1 MKPIAVVTGASRG
14 LGRGIAT
21 RLARDYTVIVGFRS
35 HPDEAES
42 VVAAIIA
49 AGGSAVARG
58 FDVAD
63 ANAVADAFAA
73 IAAEVGPVELLVN
86 NAGIA
91 ADGMFA
97 MSDEDAWARVIDV
110 NLRGAE
116 HCCRA
121 VVRSMLGRRAGV
133 IVNVGSVAGMRG
145 GTGQTAYAASKAGLI
160 GLTRALAAEVAPRGV
175 RVNAVVPGFLDIGIA
190 ARTDRRLIER
200 ALAAIPAGRPGT
212 AEEVAEVVAFLASD
226 GARYVIGQA
235 IVVDGGLSL

>member
-14 LGRGIAT
+14 LGQGIAT
-21 RLARDYTVIVGFRS
+21 RLARDYTVVVGYRS
-35 HPDEAES
+35 HREEADA

-49 AGGSAVARG
+49 AGGAALPIG
-58 FDVAD
+58 FDVA
-63 ANAVADAFAA
+63 N
-73 IAAEVGPVELLVN
+73 AAEVDEAFTSIGDDIGPVDLLVN

-121 VVRSMLGRRAGV
+121 VVRSMLARRAGV
-133 IVNVGSVAGMRG
+133 IINVGSVAGMRG

-160 GLTRALAAEVAPRGV
+160 GLTRALAAEVAPKGV
-175 RVNAVVPGFLDIGIA
+175 RVNAVVPGFLDTGIA
-190 ARTDRRLIER
+190 ARTDRRLIQR
-200 ALAAIPAGRPGT
+200 ALDAIPAGRPGT
-212 AEEVAEVVAFLASD
+212 AAEIADVVAFLASD

-235 IVVDGGLSL
+235 IVVDGGLSC